1 MPNDNQTDKATADS
15 PAAHGS
21 EVPTPRT
28 DRWEYEQECNFDV
41 TWEDNCRLLERE
53 NKMLADAL
61 VKAAGYLASVRTD
74 RKKTDT
80 DGNVWAL
87 QTMEWA
93 EGALEYAEAANAA
106 LETYDAAGLPN
117 ESSSPTAGGGNGGAH

>member
-1 MPNDNQTDKATADS
+1 MPNDNRTDKATADS

-28 DRWEYEQECNFDV
+28 NNLLMQMKLTPEYTKEKETDRDRALYL
-41 TWEDNCRLLERE
+41 CRKLERE
-53 NKMLADAL
+53 NKMLADTL
-61 VKAAGYLASVRTD
+61 IKAAGYLASVRTD

-117 ESSSPTAGGGNGGAH
+117 E

>member
-1 MPNDNQTDKATADS
+1 MQMKL
-15 PAAHGS
+15 
-21 EVPTPRT
+21 TPEYTKEKET
-28 DRWEYEQECNFDV
+28 DRDRALYL
-41 TWEDNCRLLERE
+41 CRKLERE
-53 NKMLADAL
+53 NKMLADTL
-61 VKAAGYLASVRTD
+61 IKAAGYLASVRTD

-117 ESSSPTAGGGNGGAH
+117 E